1 MLGEGGGAKL
11 LPSLHARAY
20 EQKKNTDSTLYFH
33 CAGNTYF
40 LAFYCCAGNGRFLQS
55 LFTRGIIVR
64 QDIPALRSRFVG
76 LFNYQKLV
84 SDPRFLTAFG
94 KTILFT
100 LITVPSI
107 MVVSLSLALLL
118 QEKIHGVGIARA
130 MVYWPSMISPII
142 IGIAWRWIL
151 GYDTG
156 ILNYFLTLFH
166 IDKQPWLIDNAR
178 AFISVIVVSI
188 WAQTGFFMVIFIGGL
203 NTIPDSYYEA
213 ARIDG
218 ANKWQQFSGITLP
231 LLRPTTL
238 LVLVLST
245 INAFKVYQLVTVLTS
260 GGPGRATAFL
270 VQNIYEEAFSKPLS
284 VGYAAA
290 QSVVFFFVM
299 LLLSIAQF
307 KLSKEESV

>member
-1 MLGEGGGAKL
+1 MREPMSKRKIPIAPYIFIAPAIIIFLLFIVVPAMEG
-11 LPSLHARAY
+11 
-20 EQKKNTDSTLYFH
+20 
-33 CAGNTYF
+33 
-40 LAFYCCAGNGRFLQS
+40 FLQS

-156 ILNYFLTLFH
+156 ILNYFLNLFH

-203 NTIPDSYYEA
+203 NTISDSYYEA

-218 ANKWQQFSGITLP
+218 ANRWQQFLGITLP

-299 LLLSIAQF
+299 LLLSMAQI